1 MSVLALP
8 AYAQLS
14 DADEAALSDLYR
26 RGTPPNTLRAW
37 ERDLA
42 YIAAWKMA
50 SFGRPLDWPED
61 EKVALQ
67 FILDHAQDLTEKPGP
82 AQDVAME
89 LIAVG
94 LRRELTCPSPATLDR
109 RIASWQA
116 FHRMRNLPSPFS
128 SPLVQ
133 QARQKSRRANA
144 RPRVPKSPKPV
155 TRDIL
160 EALLASCDDSHRG
173 IRDRAMLM
181 LAFASGG
188 RRRSEVTALNVED
201 VGLEDFAA
209 KGLVW
214 LRLLETKTT
223 KKEQAP
229 RLPMKGRAARALV
242 HWLDV
247 TKLTSGPLFR
257 PVSLSDRPLPRRLAS
272 DALRTILRHRL
283 ELAGMPADF
292 ATPHGLR
299 AGFLTQA
306 ALDGAPLAAAMKLSL
321 HRSAVQA
328 QKYYADVEISAN
340 PATDLLGD

>member
-223 KKEQAP
+223 KKDQAP